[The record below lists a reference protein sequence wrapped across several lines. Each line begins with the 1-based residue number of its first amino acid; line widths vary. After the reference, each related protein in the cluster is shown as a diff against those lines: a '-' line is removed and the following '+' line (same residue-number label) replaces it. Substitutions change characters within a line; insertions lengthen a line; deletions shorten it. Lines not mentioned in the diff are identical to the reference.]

1 MVVERKVIEDFIR
14 RAYDTACGH
23 GFHDVELSD
32 QHMLMLVIG
41 EIGEMVEADRKSRR
55 ADVASFKALE
65 EIRIGSDAEYAE
77 YVNKCFVEHIKDTL
91 EDELADVCIRIFDFC
106 GLRKITPAMSS
117 KGVFGMQ
124 DEFKRI
130 FGGMTICKQCF
141 SLSCLVCDVG
151 RYGEKWGKDRMERE
165 IGAILSFCFE
175 FARFHGIDLEW
186 HIEQKMR
193 YNESRPPKHGKK
205 Y

>member
-14 RAYDTACGH
+14 RAYDTACSH

-55 ADVASFKALE
+55 ANRELFDKFTDGA
-65 EIRIGSDAEYAE
+65 
-77 YVNKCFVEHIKDTL
+77 FVEGFECHIKDTL
-91 EDELADVCIRIFDFC
+91 EDELADVVIRLCDFC
-106 GLRKITPAMSS
+106 GKRGLMPMMSGS
-117 KGVFGMQ
+117 GVLEMQ
-124 DEFKRI
+124 KEFSDI
-130 FGGMTICKQCF
+130 FGRMSICEQCF
-141 SLSCLVCDVG
+141 SLSSLVVG
-151 RYGEKWGKDRMERE
+151 MSKYADKKAVEHDLGM
-165 IGAILSFCFE
+165 IFSFCFE

-186 HIEQKMR
+186 HIEQKMK
-193 YNESRPPKHGKK
+193 YNESRGYKHGKK

>member
-1 MVVERKVIEDFIR
+1 MVSKEKIQVFIA

-55 ADVASFKALE
+55 VKLHGDDLDNTLRFNDFAPTFE
-65 EIRIGSDAEYAE
+65 H
-77 YVNKCFVEHIKDTL
+77 FVKDTL
-91 EDELADVCIRIFDFC
+91 EDELADVVIRLCDFC
-106 GLRKITPAMSS
+106 GKRGLMPMMSGS
-117 KGVFGMQ
+117 GVLEMQ
-124 DEFKRI
+124 DEFSDI
-130 FGGMTICKQCF
+130 FGRMSICEQCF
-141 SLSCLVCDVG
+141 SLSSLVVG
-151 RYGEKWGKDRMERE
+151 MSKYADKKVMEHDLGM
-165 IGAILSFCFE
+165 IFSFCFE